1 MKRTGIVLGL
11 ALTYMACAPLLNSQN
26 VAADSNNNTRSREER
41 LSFQTNGPWT
51 PRTNLNAD
59 VAMVYALRSSYSSA
73 MESWRQH
80 GYAVEVMTGSAWG
93 AYQDYLDSGFDGQFH
108 WDQAQKYKDGRLSL
122 HGDMP
127 RITPYMSPN
136 KQYGRYLSSRV
147 IRALDAGAQAIYLEE
162 PEYYADTGWSDNF
175 KREWKSHYGD
185 DWRPPDSS
193 PDAQYRASALKYVLY
208 RDLLGQVC
216 DAVRQYDRRHTIVTP
231 CYVAT
236 HSLINYAHWT
246 VVSPESSL
254 IGVGADGYIAQVWTG
269 SARTPNV
276 YEGRLRE
283 RTFETAFLEYGA
295 MQNLVRASGRR
306 VWYLNDPVEDNPKH
320 SWPDYRMN
328 WENTLTA
335 SLLHGAVWR
344 FEVMPWPNRVFNKKY
359 PSGTGTSRNAVKVRI
374 PPAYATELQTVISAL
389 GDMKQS
395 AVGWEEAGTRS
406 TGVLV
411 SDTMM
416 FERSDPTPSDSN
428 LGSFYGL
435 ALPLLMRGMPIDP
448 VQIENAVS
456 PGFLDKYK
464 LLLLTYE
471 GQKPASP
478 AFHEALA
485 HWVRAGGALVVVDDD
500 RDPYN
505 AVREWWNTAPYSYRT
520 PRQHLF
526 HVLGIPVNAAGLYK
540 VGNGVVVSLRLSP
553 AALTYRKDGAAVIR
567 KVARRAASAIGLP
580 WKETSA
586 LVLRRGPYII
596 GAGLDQPPPGSPPYT
611 LHGHFIDLFS
621 PDLPILN
628 RVILTPSKRIL
639 LLDLDAIPA
648 ADAPEVVAAACRV
661 RDEKA
666 GAASLTFLADG
677 IEDTP
682 AVIRVRTN
690 HRVVR
695 VLVSGHPLSPNSYD
709 QDRGTLRVRFAN
721 SADAVPVEI
730 DFARD

>member
-1 MKRTGIVLGL
+1 MWTRVAL
-11 ALTYMACAPLLNSQN
+11 ALVAISVLSTPILVSQK
-26 VAADSNNNTRSREER
+26 VAAGSNNNARSREER

-59 VAMVYALRSSYSSA
+59 VAMVYALRPSYASA

-80 GYAVEVMTGSAWG
+80 GYTVEVMTGSAWG
-93 AYQDYLDSGFDGQFH
+93 AYQDYLDAGFDGQFH
-108 WDQAQKYKDGRLSL
+108 WDQAQKYEDGRLSL

-127 RITPYMSPN
+127 RITPYMSPSDE
-136 KQYGRYLSSRV
+136 YGRYLSSHV

-175 KREWKSHYGD
+175 KREWKSHYGE
-185 DWRPPDSS
+185 DWRPPNSS
-193 PDAQYRASALKYVLY
+193 PDAQYRASALKYSLY

-216 DAVRQYDRRHTIVTP
+216 DAVRQYDRLHNIVTP

-254 IGVGADGYIAQVWTG
+254 IDVGVDGYIAQVWTG

-276 YEGRLRE
+276 YEGKLRE

-306 VWYLNDPVEDNPKH
+306 VWYLNDPVEDNPHH
-320 SWPDYRMN
+320 SWPDYRVN
-328 WENTLTA
+328 WENTLVA
-335 SLLHGAVWR
+335 SLLHSDVWR

-359 PSGTGTSRNAVKVRI
+359 PSGSGAGRNAGKTRI
-374 PPAYATELQTVISAL
+374 PSAYATELQTVISAL

-395 AVGWEEAGTRS
+395 VVRWDVAGTRS
-406 TGVLV
+406 VGVLV

-416 FERSDPTPSDSN
+416 FERSDPTPSDPN

-448 VQIENAVS
+448 VQIENAAS

-471 GQKPASP
+471 GQKPPSP
-478 AFHEALA
+478 AFHDVLA
-485 HWVRAGGALVVVDDD
+485 RWVRAGGALVVVDND

-505 AVREWWNTAPYSYRT
+505 AVHEWWNTAPNSYRT

-526 HVLGIPVNAAGLYK
+526 QVLGIPEDAVGQYK
-540 VGNGVVVSLRLSP
+540 VGSGVVLSLRLSP
-553 AALTYRKDGAAVIR
+553 AALTYRKSGAATIR
-567 KVARRAASAIGLP
+567 NATARAAIAIGLP

-596 GAGLDQPPPGSPPYT
+596 GAGLDEPPPGIPSYT
-611 LHGHFIDLFS
+611 LHGHFIDLFD
-621 PDLPILN
+621 PELPILD
-628 RVILTPSKRIL
+628 RVTLTPRKRIL

-648 ADAPEVVAAACRV
+648 ADAPEVIAAACRV
-661 RDEKA
+661 RDQKA

-682 AVIRVRTN
+682 AVIRVLTN
-690 HRVVR
+690 RQVLHI
-695 VLVSGHPLSPNSYD
+695 LVSGHPLSPASYD
-709 QDRGTLRVRFAN
+709 QDRDTLRVRFTN
-721 SADAVPVEI
+721 SAEAVPIEI
-730 DFARD
+730 DFARN